1 MKKTFSELMNKSV
14 KELEKE
20 VDNLNNEIIKGSMEL
35 ASSPQ
40 KDSNI
45 FAKKRRKIAVISTA
59 INQKK
64 TAEKLNNTKKL

>member
-1 MKKTFSELMNKSV
+1 MKKSFNELMNKTV

-20 VDNLNNEIIKGSMEL
+20 VEVLNHDIVKGALEL

-59 INQKK
+59 INKK
-64 TAEKLNNTKKL
+64 KEAEKLNKSK